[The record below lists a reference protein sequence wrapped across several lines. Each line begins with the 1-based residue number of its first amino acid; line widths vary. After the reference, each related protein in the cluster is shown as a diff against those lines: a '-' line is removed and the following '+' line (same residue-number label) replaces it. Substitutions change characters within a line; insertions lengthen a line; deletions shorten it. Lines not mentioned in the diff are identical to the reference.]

1 MTNATLKILEQN
13 GNVLFNEVIAF
24 NQGSNAQQF
33 MEAAANQIANDQA
46 LTFGV
51 QYYGTFQSSPLGYFV
66 NMLNGIY
73 DAPDS
78 GAYWEF
84 FYNGEPAST
93 GIDFVFP
100 GNGSTVAFQQT
111 LYGKSSSAQI
121 GIKHVFHHGERN

>member
-1 MTNATLKILEQN
+1 MSNATLKISDQN
-13 GNVLFNEVIAF
+13 GNVLFNDVIAF
-24 NQGSNAQQF
+24 NQGSNAQQL
-33 MEAAANQIANDQA
+33 MEAAVNQIANDQT

-51 QYYGTFQSSPLGYFV
+51 QYYGAFQPSPLGYFV

-73 DAPDS
+73 DAPNS

-84 FYNGEPAST
+84 LYNGEPAST

-100 GNGSTVAFQQT
+100 TDGSAVTFQQT

-121 GIKHVFHHGERN
+121 GIKHAFHHGERN